1 MNRKYRLCQLDDKI
15 YLVGLLY
22 PIVSDNRMPSISNI
36 VSESKEERVI
46 LYRKFFAELRLN
58 RLHFQLVILNYFSNL
73 DTPDNR
79 QSFIKELENYISFF
93 RKMDSWL
100 VALKQE
106 GLYPEFKEQC
116 LDEIKAIEQ
125 IIQSYEGKMKT

>member
-1 MNRKYRLCQLDDKI
+1 
-15 YLVGLLY
+15 
-22 PIVSDNRMPSISNI
+22 MPSISNI
-36 VSESKEERVI
+36 ISESKEERVI

-73 DTPDNR
+73 DTPDNS
-79 QSFIKELENYISFF
+79 QSFTKELENYISFF
-93 RKMDSWL
+93 KKMDSWL
-100 VALKQE
+100 EALKQE

>member
-1 MNRKYRLCQLDDKI
+1 M
-15 YLVGLLY
+15 
-22 PIVSDNRMPSISNI
+22 MPSISNI
-36 VSESKEERVI
+36 VSESKEERII

-73 DTPDNR
+73 DIPDNS
-79 QSFIKELENYISFF
+79 QSFTKELENYISFF
-93 RKMDSWL
+93 KKMDSWL
-100 VALKQE
+100 EALKQE

>member
-1 MNRKYRLCQLDDKI
+1 MRN
-15 YLVGLLY
+15 
-22 PIVSDNRMPSISNI
+22 NRMPSISNI

-106 GLYPEFKEQC
+106 GLYPEFQEQC

>member
-1 MNRKYRLCQLDDKI
+1 M
-15 YLVGLLY
+15 
-22 PIVSDNRMPSISNI
+22 MPSISNI
-36 VSESKEERVI
+36 VSESKEERII

-58 RLHFQLVILNYFSNL
+58 RLQFQLVILNYFSNL
-73 DTPDNR
+73 DSPENS
-79 QSFIKELENYISFF
+79 QSFTKELENYISFF
-93 RKMDSWL
+93 KKMDSWL
-100 VALKQE
+100 EALKQE

>member
-1 MNRKYRLCQLDDKI
+1 
-15 YLVGLLY
+15 
-22 PIVSDNRMPSISNI
+22 MPSISNI

-46 LYRKFFAELRLN
+46 IYRKFFAELRLN

-73 DTPDNR
+73 DTSDNS
-79 QSFIKELENYISFF
+79 QSFKKELENYISFF
-93 RKMDSWL
+93 KKMDSWL
-100 VALKQE
+100 EDLKQE

>member
-1 MNRKYRLCQLDDKI
+1 
-15 YLVGLLY
+15 
-22 PIVSDNRMPSISNI
+22 MPSISNI
-36 VSESKEERVI
+36 VSESKEERVL

-58 RLHFQLVILNYFSNL
+58 RLHFQLIILNYFSNL

-106 GLYPEFKEQC
+106 GLYPEFQEQC

>member
-1 MNRKYRLCQLDDKI
+1 
-15 YLVGLLY
+15 
-22 PIVSDNRMPSISNI
+22 MPSISNI

-58 RLHFQLVILNYFSNL
+58 RLHFQLIILNYFSNL

-106 GLYPEFKEQC
+106 GLYPEFQEQC
-116 LDEIKAIEQ
+116 FDEIKAIEQ
-125 IIQSYEGKMKT
+125 IIQSYEGKMKN

>member
-1 MNRKYRLCQLDDKI
+1 
-15 YLVGLLY
+15 
-22 PIVSDNRMPSISNI
+22 MPSISNI
-36 VSESKEERVI
+36 VSESREERVI

-73 DTPDNR
+73 DIPDNS
-79 QSFIKELENYISFF
+79 QSFTKELENYISFF
-93 RKMDSWL
+93 KKMDSWL
-100 VALKQE
+100 EALKQE

-125 IIQSYEGKMKT
+125 IIQSYEVKMKT

>member
-1 MNRKYRLCQLDDKI
+1 MRN
-15 YLVGLLY
+15 
-22 PIVSDNRMPSISNI
+22 NRMPSISNI

-58 RLHFQLVILNYFSNL
+58 RLHFQLIILNYFSNL

-93 RKMDSWL
+93 RKMDSSL

-106 GLYPEFKEQC
+106 GLYPDFKEQC

-125 IIQSYEGKMKT
+125 IIQSYEVKMKT

>member
-1 MNRKYRLCQLDDKI
+1 
-15 YLVGLLY
+15 
-22 PIVSDNRMPSISNI
+22 MPSISNI
-36 VSESKEERVI
+36 VSESREERVI

-106 GLYPEFKEQC
+106 GLYPEFQEQC